1 MADLPEAAPPLAP
14 EDAARLT
21 DFARAC
27 KAAARAVLLYPPA
40 HPAVG
45 VTLGRI
51 TALASAAALAGPMRL
66 TVLPNGLLL
75 KGAAPARPDAALAE
89 LAELLHSHRVG
100 ELTVHSDGDADAW
113 RSFLLLL
120 GRSPESVRAEGG
132 ISRLWATMAGRHVEL
147 REIDYA
153 EVLRERAGGQAAV
166 WERVMANCLQGERFL
181 ADEEALRVL
190 LELVA
195 DADSL
200 GALVSNFGDS
210 QAEAGGTVGAKAA
223 ALLRMLRGIAQALA
237 EREPERLDPALRNMA
252 TAIGELSPDL
262 MMAML
267 SGRGSDADETARF
280 VGSLVGRMSETTV
293 AHFVAR
299 NVIAE
304 GGTPTDRLA
313 QAFQTLVHDEEQ
325 RPRLL
330 SLAHD
335 DAASSPLGQTEGFE
349 GAWNHVAE
357 KLLTSYSD
365 EPFVSEAY
373 GRELLRLRAQA
384 VGVEQIRD
392 DPPERLGDWLK
403 TISTTALRDLDLTLL
418 LDLLRIEQNEE
429 RWSLLMTP
437 VVALIEDLLLVGDFE
452 GAHALLAVLVRE
464 ASQEASSARR
474 QHAMIALDMLAAG
487 SMLQHLVTHLAAI
500 DDVQFQRIQTM
511 CVSMGEVL
519 VRPLAE
525 AISTEQRNRTRERLT
540 AILIAF
546 GAVGRRTIERLK
558 SSANA
563 AVRRTAIRLMREFG
577 GSDALPEL
585 TELLDDAEPQVQRE
599 AVRAILNIATDD
611 AYNVL
616 RQALA
621 TGTAQ
626 SRDAIMQSISILR
639 DERAAPLFV
648 YILRHVDH
656 RGPLASIYL
665 RAIESLG
672 LLRDPEG
679 VAPLREALYRG
690 EWWAPRRTA
699 TMRAAAAAALAK
711 IGTPD
716 AHAVLDEASH
726 SRSRGVRGAA
736 RATVARRPRRA
747 TPEVMQ

>member
-1 MADLPEAAPPLAP
+1 
-14 EDAARLT
+14 
-21 DFARAC
+21 
-27 KAAARAVLLYPPA
+27 
-40 HPAVG
+40 
-45 VTLGRI
+45 
-51 TALASAAALAGPMRL
+51 
-66 TVLPNGLLL
+66 
-75 KGAAPARPDAALAE
+75 
-89 LAELLHSHRVG
+89 
-100 ELTVHSDGDADAW
+100 
-113 RSFLLLL
+113 
-120 GRSPESVRAEGG
+120 
-132 ISRLWATMAGRHVEL
+132 
-147 REIDYA
+147 
-153 EVLRERAGGQAAV
+153 
-166 WERVMANCLQGERFL
+166 
-181 ADEEALRVL
+181 
-190 LELVA
+190 
-195 DADSL
+195 
-200 GALVSNFGDS
+200 
-210 QAEAGGTVGAKAA
+210 
-223 ALLRMLRGIAQALA
+223 
-237 EREPERLDPALRNMA
+237 
-252 TAIGELSPDL
+252 
-262 MMAML
+262 
-267 SGRGSDADETARF
+267 
-280 VGSLVGRMSETTV
+280 MSETTV

-365 EPFVSEAY
+365 ESFVSEAY

-392 DPPERLGDWLK
+392 DPPERLGAWLK
-403 TISTTALRDLDLTLL
+403 TISTTALRDLDLTLV

-464 ASQEASSARR
+464 ASQEASSAHR

-626 SRDAIMQSISILR
+626 SRDAIMQSISVLR

-726 SRSRGVRGAA
+726 ARSRGVRGAA

-747 TPEVMQ
+747 PPEVMQ